1 MDNGISFL
9 PAEAGH
15 SEERQTL
22 PGEGESPNSKMTA
35 EHSLN
40 FLQKAEK
47 RLSYRQNSV
56 SAPPV

>member
-1 MDNGISFL
+1 MDDEISFL
-9 PAEAGH
+9 PVGARH

-22 PGEGESPNSKMTA
+22 PGEGESPNSKMIA

>member
-1 MDNGISFL
+1 MDEGISFL
-9 PAEAGH
+9 PAGAGH

-22 PGEGESPNSKMTA
+22 PGEGEFPNSKMTA

-40 FLQKAEK
+40 FLQKAAK

-56 SAPPV
+56 SAPPG